1 MRYWTNL
8 GQHSS
13 HDNLPFLCISTV
25 CTVGFD
31 KEITVLLLS
40 LFGKGPTPS
49 DSTILDAFA
58 VKFVS
63 SNLPRIYELFPP
75 LHHPR
80 SDVEQ

>member
-58 VKFVS
+58 KDPLYSVKFVS
-63 SNLPRIYELFPP
+63 SNLPRTL
-75 LHHPR
+75 
-80 SDVEQ
+80 